1 MTFKFYAMVFRF
13 SLCAFSSPA
22 IRPTSNQRRKPCAQ
36 RRETR
41 HERPGTR
48 DQRPA
53 TIIMQNKPNLPDAE
67 MNVSL
72 CLTMNYEQLT
82 ISYANENKPK
92 QSQPVVSTFIVLG
105 FVKMALS
112 RWYTW
117 HRQPIA
123 GNTVPN
129 QYRRQLFNKYSSDL
143 VVVP

>member
-1 MTFKFYAMVFRF
+1 MVFRF
-13 SLCAFSSPA
+13 ALLAPPQYDRPATSDESPA
-22 IRPTSNQRRKPCAQ
+22 PSD
-36 RRETR
+36 
-41 HERPGTR
+41 ERPGTR
-48 DQRPA
+48 DQHPA

-117 HRQPIA
+117 HRHPIA